1 MNYGLV
7 SQTIGKIMLIIGALF
22 SLPVLV
28 SFIYSD
34 GCSLAFLLPMAIML
48 FAGFL
53 MTRVKKEQ
61 KGLYIGEGFLI
72 VTLTW
77 ILISVFSAAAFVL
90 SGAIPSP
97 IDALFESVSGFTTTG
112 ATILAEIESLPES
125 VLFWRSF
132 THWIGGMGV
141 LVFILAI
148 TTNGESKN
156 MYIMRAESP
165 GPKAG
170 KIVSKT
176 KDTARILYLIYV
188 GLTVL
193 ETAFLLFG
201 GMPLFDSVVT
211 AFATAGTGG
220 FAIKNASI
228 AAYDSAY
235 IDYVISIF
243 MMLFGINFTVY
254 FLILTGKLRDAFKND
269 EVKWY
274 LLIILASTLA
284 ITAIILNYVGNIADA
299 FREAFFTV
307 TSTISTTGFILTDY
321 EVWPTAAKIIIFLLM
336 FVGGC
341 SGSTGGG
348 MKVIRILIMSKL
360 AARELKLAGSP
371 RTIRSVSIDN
381 KAVNPEIVRGVAAYF
396 IVFMLTFAV
405 STLLLAFD
413 NLTITEAISGVAT
426 CINNVGPG
434 FESIGPVGN
443 FSGLSVFS
451 KLVLIIDMLLG
462 RLELFPILALFSP
475 SIWKV

>member
-7 SQTIGKIMLIIGALF
+7 SQTIGKIMLITGTLF
-22 SLPVLV
+22 SLPVFV

-34 GCSLAFLLPMAIML
+34 GCAMAFLLPMAIML
-48 FAGFL
+48 IAGFF

-61 KGLYIGEGFLI
+61 KSLYIGEGFLI

-77 ILISVFSAAAFVL
+77 ILISIFSAMAFVL

-112 ATILAEIESLPES
+112 ATILAEIESLPKS

-148 TTNGESKN
+148 TSNGESKN

-188 GLTVL
+188 GLTIT

-201 GMPLFDSVVT
+201 GMSLFDSVVT

-220 FAIKNASI
+220 FSVRNASI

-235 IDYVISIF
+235 IDYVTGIF
-243 MMLFGINFTVY
+243 MLLFGINFTVY
-254 FLILTGKLRDAFKND
+254 FLILTGKVRDAFKNE
-269 EVKWY
+269 EVRWY
-274 LLIILASTLA
+274 LLIILISTLA
-284 ITAIILNYVGNIADA
+284 ITAIILNQIGNLADA
-299 FREAFFTV
+299 IRQAFFTV
-307 TSTISTTGFILTDY
+307 SATITTTGFVLTDY
-321 EVWPTAAKIIIFLLM
+321 GVWPTAAKIIIFLLM
-336 FVGGC
+336 FIGAC

-348 MKVIRILIMSKL
+348 IKVIRILILSKL
-360 AARELKLAGSP
+360 AGRELKLAGSP
-371 RTIRSVSIDN
+371 RTVRSVSIDS
-381 KAVNPEIVRGVAAYF
+381 KAVNSEIVRGVGAYF
-396 IVFMLTFAV
+396 IVFMITFSISILLV
-405 STLLLAFD
+405 SFD

-443 FSGLSVFS
+443 FSEISMFS
-451 KLVLIIDMLLG
+451 KAILIINMLLG

-475 SIWKV
+475 SLWKV